1 MTIKFGPGT
10 TIAGFQHPGGGG
22 GGGGGLTSPT
32 TVSLDPFGGSGPSWG
47 FNGTTSAATATVAA
61 NNLAVT
67 SGTPWCVEG
76 FFYQTDGNPF
86 PRLFSIGSY
95 PSTYIA
101 ISIEGS
107 TMYWWM
113 NGGVATTYGKPTPNQ
128 WHHFAFA
135 SDGMGTAFYVDGA
148 YIGSNASTMPDIT
161 GGTLVIGNETPAG
174 GDVTAFGGYMN
185 SFRWTVGNQV
195 YTNEF
200 TVPTAALGWTQA
212 GDGGAINAITSGQ
225 VKLIY

>member
-1 MTIKFGPGT
+1 MTIRFGPGT

-22 GGGGGLTSPT
+22 GGGNTITAPT
-32 TVSLDPFGGSGPSWG
+32 TVSTDPFGGAGPSWG
-47 FNGTTSAATATVAA
+47 FNGTTSGASALVD
-61 NNLAVT
+61 NNGMAIPN
-67 SGTPWCVEG
+67 GTPWCVEG
-76 FFYQTDGNPF
+76 FFYQTDNNPF

-95 PSTYIA
+95 PATKIA

-113 NGGVATTYGKPTPNQ
+113 NNGVAFTYGKPTTLY

-135 SDGMGTAFYVDGA
+135 SDGTGTAFYVDGVYSGYFA
-148 YIGSNASTMPDIT
+148 GTVTDIA
-161 GGTLVIGNETPAG
+161 GGTLVIGQETPTSG
-174 GDVTAFGGYMN
+174 VDTAFGGYMN

-195 YTNEF
+195 YTGNF
-200 TVPTAALGWTQA
+200 TVPTAALGWTQ
-212 GDGGAINAITSGQ
+212 GSDTNINAITSGQ